1 MKPIEIQKVIK
12 SLNFRAKKRTEE
24 QLKEIYLNPAWQSDR
39 YSFDRKYKA
48 QESRDLKRNFR

>member
-1 MKPIEIQKVIK
+1 MKPKVTQKVI
-12 SLNFRAKKRTEE
+12 KRTEE